1 MHWLITGGCGFIGS
15 ALVTQ
20 LRARG
25 ERVSVFDNCSVGD
38 PGVLPGDVPLVR
50 GDIRDADAVTAA
62 AAGTD
67 VIVHLAAQTGVPG
80 SIEAPRIDCET
91 NVLGTLNALEAARA
105 CGVSRFVFA
114 SSGAPAGAV
123 EPPIHEN
130 IVPRPVAPYGA
141 SKLAGEAYCS
151 AWFHAFGINT
161 VALRFGNVYGPG
173 SGHKGSVVAQFIRDA
188 LAGRA
193 LTVYGDGSQTRDYV
207 FVTDLIDAIDKAAAA
222 ADTVGGEV
230 FQIATAAETS
240 VTELVELLRI
250 ALEREGVTP
259 PAVVHAAMRR
269 GDVARNFADT
279 TKARERLGWQA
290 STEIADGLAQT
301 IRWFRQRLPRD

>member
-1 MHWLITGGCGFIGS
+1 M
-15 ALVTQ
+15 
-20 LRARG
+20 
-25 ERVSVFDNCSVGD
+25 
-38 PGVLPGDVPLVR
+38 
-50 GDIRDADAVTAA
+50 
-62 AAGTD
+62 
-67 VIVHLAAQTGVPG
+67 
-80 SIEAPRIDCET
+80 
-91 NVLGTLNALEAARA
+91 
-105 CGVSRFVFA
+105 
-114 SSGAPAGAV
+114 
-123 EPPIHEN
+123 
-130 IVPRPVAPYGA
+130 PRPVAPYGA